1 MASDVNNITIGGR
14 LTRDAEVRHSGTGK
28 PIVSMRLACS
38 SRARDEQGNWG
49 DRSNYFDLTYFP
61 NDAEKGPVPY
71 LVKGKAIVVEGRL
84 AWREWQTQDGG
95 KRQAVEVIVRE
106 LYLQGGGGEGERLAP
121 AGQREQVDELAPKP
135 AAERRAPADDDDIPF

>member
-1 MASDVNNITIGGR
+1 MASDVNSITIGGR
-14 LTRDAEVRHSGTGK
+14 LTRDAEVRHTGAGK

-38 SRARDEQGNWG
+38 SRAKDEQGNWG

-61 NDAEKGPVPY
+61 NDVERGPVPY
-71 LVKGKAIVVEGRL
+71 LVRGKAIVVEGRL

-106 LYLQGGGGEGERLAP
+106 LYLQGGGEDRTLGSSSGDGP
-121 AGQREQVDELAPKP
+121 VDELAPKP
-135 AAERRAPADDDDIPF
+135 AAERRAPAADDDIPF